1 MNIQMVPTKSL
12 SKHDNNCVLSSDWV
26 LSILNPPQSEFV
38 YTEPCASDE
47 DKVTSEYHLRI
58 PGKSA
63 SDTVCSFTVLSS
75 ILSLCSDRFSEKR
88 ISANLGV
95 AKIQWRSTR
104 IMIFQNGR
112 IVIRE
117 APSKRVVKSTIIFLS
132 KLISP
137 SIICTRCGRALVDC
151 AMLSCECDSQQCR
164 SERRG
169 DASWAKAIV
178 ETKALTTI
186 LDAIQDSLQ
195 KKTDLTA
202 SDSLETLTEECSMS
216 SKVFM
221 DRIIESNTQGELA
234 SSIFALGYVWDL
246 MLILQLYT
254 QALNQSSSNS
264 KPSSVL
270 LRLSNL
276 WLSALSSIQV
286 IEGSGIRNF
295 SSNLWNELRNKNP
308 SFVDEIREERSLDG
322 LIDTLNKRWSR

>member
-1 MNIQMVPTKSL
+1 M
-12 SKHDNNCVLSSDWV
+12 
-26 LSILNPPQSEFV
+26 
-38 YTEPCASDE
+38 
-47 DKVTSEYHLRI
+47 
-58 PGKSA
+58 
-63 SDTVCSFTVLSS
+63 
-75 ILSLCSDRFSEKR
+75 
-88 ISANLGV
+88 
-95 AKIQWRSTR
+95 
-104 IMIFQNGR
+104 
-112 IVIRE
+112 
-117 APSKRVVKSTIIFLS
+117 
-132 KLISP
+132 
-137 SIICTRCGRALVDC
+137 
-151 AMLSCECDSQQCR
+151 
-164 SERRG
+164 
-169 DASWAKAIV
+169 
-178 ETKALTTI
+178 ETKAPTTI

-276 WLSALSSIQV
+276 WLSALSSIRV
-286 IEGSGIRNF
+286 IEGSDIRNF

>member
-1 MNIQMVPTKSL
+1 MFQSSSPDEHTMVPTKSL

-38 YTEPCASDE
+38 YTEPCASD
-47 DKVTSEYHLRI
+47 
-58 PGKSA
+58 
-63 SDTVCSFTVLSS
+63 TVCSFTVLSS
-75 ILSLCSDRFSEKR
+75 ILSLCSERFSEKR

-95 AKIQWRSTR
+95 AKIQWRSTK

-202 SDSLETLTEECSMS
+202 SDSLETLTEKCSMS

-276 WLSALSSIQV
+276 WLSALRSSIQV
-286 IEGSGIRNF
+286 IEGSDIRNF